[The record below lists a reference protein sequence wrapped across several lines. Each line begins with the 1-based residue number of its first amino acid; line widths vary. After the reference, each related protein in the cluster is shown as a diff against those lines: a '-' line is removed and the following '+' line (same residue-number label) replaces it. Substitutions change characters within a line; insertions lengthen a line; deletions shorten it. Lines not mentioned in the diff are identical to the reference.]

1 MPVEV
6 KVKVNERFGN
16 LASDIIVEKT
26 VSALKSNGINVYVVN
41 NGEEAKKKV
50 LEIIPKDSEVMNMTS
65 TTLLTIN
72 LEQEINELGKFNSI
86 RNKLNSMNQKTQGQ
100 DMKRLGAA
108 PEWVIGSVHAVTQD
122 GHLFI
127 ASQTGSQLPAYAYGA
142 KNVIWVIGTQ
152 KIVENF
158 DKAFKRL
165 YEYCFPL
172 EDQRA
177 LKVYG
182 THSGVNKILIVNKEV
197 ASERITVIFV
207 KENIGF

>member
-197 ASERITVIFV
+197 ASERIIVILV

>member
-1 MPVEV
+1 M
-6 KVKVNERFGN
+6 RFIKKKKHLVTDKKLKSG
-16 LASDIIVEKT
+16 DRII
-26 VSALKSNGINVYVVN
+26 LIKSNGINVYVVN